1 MSVEGIN
8 MTQASDIHMVLHAVA
23 VKKGAENAIIRA
35 LTRLPEKSFSRALE
49 HALLTEKVS
58 DVEGRYFLTA
68 AGHMIVGA
76 EYSRYYGEL
85 RADAEFLDDYEKFE
99 VINVDLKS
107 VITSWQM
114 IEVAGALVANDHTD
128 KSYDSKI
135 IDRLG
140 ELHDRFESI
149 LDGII
154 KFVPRFAF
162 YQGKLLAAL
171 ESAEDGEIQWV
182 SDAKIESYH
191 TIWFEMHED
200 LLRIVG
206 RERPE

>member
-8 MTQASDIHMVLHAVA
+8 MKQISDIHMVLHAVA
-23 VKKGAENAIIRA
+23 IKKGGENEIVRA

-49 HALLTEKVS
+49 HVLLTDKVS
-58 DVEGRYFLTA
+58 EVDGRYFLTA
-68 AGHMIVGA
+68 VGHMIVGA
-76 EYSRYYGEL
+76 EYSRYYGDL
-85 RADAEFLDDYEKFE
+85 RVDSKFLDEYEKFE
-99 VINVDLKS
+99 AINVELKS
-107 VITSWQM
+107 VITSWQI
-114 IEVAGALVANDHTD
+114 IEVGGALVANDHTD
-128 KSYDSKI
+128 KSYDSNI

-140 ELHDRFESI
+140 DLHERFESI
-149 LDGII
+149 LVRITEC
-154 KFVPRFAF
+154 VPRFVF
-162 YQGKLLAAL
+162 YQEKLLAAL